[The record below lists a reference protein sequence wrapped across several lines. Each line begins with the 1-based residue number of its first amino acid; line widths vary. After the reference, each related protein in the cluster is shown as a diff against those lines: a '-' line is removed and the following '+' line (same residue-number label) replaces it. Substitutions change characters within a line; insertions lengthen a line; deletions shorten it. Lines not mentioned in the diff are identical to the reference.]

1 MDDKQI
7 IGLYKLAAHVLKKHN
22 IKYDEDLI
30 QDLVVQAYSVLE
42 KFDKNI
48 GSFSTFVCKVME
60 NELRM
65 IFRNKNASKR
75 NNGIPD
81 LSLDHTYE
89 EYDGN
94 EFNYIDIFG
103 YNYNY
108 AKELHNKMLFNKI
121 LPLTNEA
128 TRMYYLE
135 GMKQVD
141 IAKILGISQKKVSFL
156 IKKNIQQIR
165 KYCDENNLEYY
176 Y

>member
-1 MDDKQI
+1 MDNKQI

-30 QDLVVQAYSVLE
+30 QDLVIQAYSVLE

-141 IAKILGISQKKVSFL
+141 IAKILGVSQKKVSFL

>member
-1 MDDKQI
+1 MDNKQI

-30 QDLVVQAYSVLE
+30 QDLVIQAYSVLE

-89 EYDGN
+89 SYDGN
-94 EFNYIDIFG
+94 ELNYIDIFG
-103 YNYNY
+103 YDPNYM
-108 AKELHNKMLFNKI
+108 KELHNKMLFNEI
-121 LPLTNEA
+121 FPLTNEA

-141 IAKILGISQKKVSFL
+141 IAKILGVSQKKVSFL
-156 IKKNIQQIR
+156 IKENIQKIR